1 MKYFIVITTVLFL
14 YVINITAFDST
25 IQIVK
30 KLEKHARLTVASS
43 AGTGIDSTTKNKLL
57 KLLIGDLK
65 VSAHFN
71 VDKSYVKMNYDSNKG
86 VSTLSRDGVE
96 LIVKCQF
103 EKSREGKL
111 KANVKLINAK
121 NGNQIYEKFYS
132 ISKSDRYPFLA
143 HNIAIDVNDYFG
155 APSISWMKNY
165 VIFSRYTSSGK
176 SEILVSDYTLSFKK
190 KIITGGLNLFPKWAN
205 QKQDSFYY
213 TSYNEFKPTLYYVN
227 IYTGDKTKIASSD
240 GMIVCSDVSLDGNK
254 LLITMAPNDQP
265 DIYLYNRSSG
275 TKKRLTK
282 YSGIDVGGSFVD
294 NDTGIVFI
302 SERLGFPNVFQ
313 KSINGGRVQQMIYHG
328 KNNSSCSSHGK
339 YIVYSSR
346 EGQNSFGKNTF
357 NLYLISTQTDYI
369 RKLTTSG
376 KNLFPRFANDGETVI
391 FIKYINGKSALGVLR
406 LNANKSFLFPLN
418 AGKIQ
423 SLDW

>member
-1 MKYFIVITTVLFL
+1 
-14 YVINITAFDST
+14 
-25 IQIVK
+25 
-30 KLEKHARLTVASS
+30 LEKHARLTVAD
-43 AGTGIDSTTKNKLL
+43 GGGEGIDNKTKRRLL

-71 VDKSYVKMNYDSNKG
+71 VDKSYVKMDY
-86 VSTLSRDGVE
+86 VSDRGTSSLSKSGVE
-96 LIVKCQF
+96 LIVKCKFQ
-103 EKSREGKL
+103 KNPMGKL
-111 KANVKLINAK
+111 VSSVKLINAK
-121 NGNQIYEKFYS
+121 NGEQIYEKFYS
-132 ISKSDRYPFLA
+132 ISKAERYPFLA
-143 HNIAIDVNDYFG
+143 HNIAIDINSYFG

-165 VIFSRYTSSGK
+165 VIFSRYTGSAK
-176 SEILVSDYTLSFKK
+176 SEILVSDYTLTFKK
-190 KIITGGLNLFPKWAN
+190 KIISGGLNLFPKWAN

-213 TSYNEFKPTLYYVN
+213 TSYNGFKPTLFHVN
-227 IYTGDKTKIASSD
+227 IFTGTKTKIASSS
-240 GMIVCSDVSLDGNK
+240 GMIVCSDVSKDGSK

-265 DIYLYNRSSG
+265 DIYLYDTRTKS
-275 TKKRLTK
+275 KKRMTN
-282 YSGIDVGGSFVD
+282 YSGIDVGGGFVD
-294 NDTGIVFI
+294 NDKEMVFI

-313 KSINGGRVQQMIYHG
+313 KSLSGGKAQQMIYHG

-346 EGQNSFGKNTF
+346 EGKNSFGKNTF
-357 NLYLISTQTDYI
+357 NLYLISTQTDFI

-376 KNLFPRFANDGETVI
+376 KNLFPRFADDGETII